1 MQLYCTFQHFLLL
14 LHAIVGATVGFIV
27 LMHCTKD
34 YAEIVDA
41 KAMLGASLLLFL
53 VPKWQLGSRSVL
65 YSAKPEIYN
74 IDVTEQHPKT
84 IETALKHCETYQT
97 YADKSKCASHTLAA
111 FQTATTFVNQFYENQ
126 PVNDRKFVILDSG
139 CGAGMSTVCL
149 AKLYPDI
156 PIIGI
161 DRSIARLSRNKK
173 LIIKDPSAVLAKNQN
188 GVVDVDVQ
196 ANPTGATS
204 NSDSESVISSGKLMP
219 VDNVP
224 MLFDEM
230 LESEDTSEQEES
242 DENSESETGTEG
254 EAESSVQLMSN
265 AILLRAELSDF
276 FTLVAYESDWVVHS
290 HYLLYPNP
298 YPKGKHLKRRWHGHP
313 IFPVMLSIG
322 TPNRISSH
330 FTSPHLSALHFIPL
344 HC

>member
-1 MQLYCTFQHFLLL
+1 
-14 LHAIVGATVGFIV
+14 
-27 LMHCTKD
+27 
-34 YAEIVDA
+34 
-41 KAMLGASLLLFL
+41 MLGASFLLFL
-53 VPKWQLGSRSVL
+53 VPKWQFGSRFVL
-65 YSAKPEIYN
+65 NSAKPEIYN

-84 IETALKHCETYQT
+84 VEIALKHCETYQT

-111 FQTATTFVNQFYENQ
+111 FLTATTFVNEFYQSQ

-173 LIIKDPSAVLAKNQN
+173 LAIKDPSAVLTQNQN
-188 GVVDVDVQ
+188 GVVDVDVDVQ
-196 ANPTGATS
+196 GNLTGATS
-204 NSDSESVISSGKLMP
+204 ESVMSPRELMP
-219 VDNVP
+219 VDNVS
-224 MLFDEM
+224 MLEM
-230 LESEDTSEQEES
+230 LENGDTSEEE
-242 DENSESETGTEG
+242 DENSEA
-254 EAESSVQLMSN
+254 EAETSIQLMSN

-322 TPNRISSH
+322 RPH
-330 FTSPHLSALHFIPL
+330 HTSPHCTSPHDTSSLLSSPHLTSPNLTALHCIVL
-344 HC
+344 HCVAEHSIITNLLYV

>member
-1 MQLYCTFQHFLLL
+1 
-14 LHAIVGATVGFIV
+14 
-27 LMHCTKD
+27 
-34 YAEIVDA
+34 
-41 KAMLGASLLLFL
+41 MLGASLLLFL
-53 VPKWQLGSRSVL
+53 VPNWQLGSRSVL

-74 IDVTEQHPKT
+74 IDVTEHHPKT

-97 YADKSKCASHTLAA
+97 YADKSKCASHTLTA
-111 FQTATTFVNQFYENQ
+111 FQTATTFVNQFYQNQ

-173 LIIKDPSAVLAKNQN
+173 LTIKDPSAVLTQNQN
-188 GVVDVDVQ
+188 GAVDVDVQ
-196 ANPTGATS
+196 ENATGVTS
-204 NSDSESVISSGKLMP
+204 NSASESPGNLTP

-224 MLFDEM
+224 MIFDEM
-230 LESEDTSEQEES
+230 LENEDASEQDES
-242 DENSESETGTEG
+242 DENSESET
-254 EAESSVQLMSN
+254 EAETSVQLMSN

-322 TPNRISSH
+322 TSH
-330 FTSPHLSALHFIPL
+330 LTSLHLTSPKCIALQCITLLDEIITHLPPI
-344 HC
+344 

>member
-1 MQLYCTFQHFLLL
+1 
-14 LHAIVGATVGFIV
+14 
-27 LMHCTKD
+27 
-34 YAEIVDA
+34 
-41 KAMLGASLLLFL
+41 MLGASLLLFL
-53 VPKWQLGSRSVL
+53 VPKWQLGSRFVL
-65 YSAKPEIYN
+65 NSAKPEIYN

-84 IETALKHCETYQT
+84 VETALKHCETYQT

-111 FQTATTFVNQFYENQ
+111 FQTATTFVNEFYQNQ

-173 LIIKDPSAVLAKNQN
+173 LSIKDPSAVFTQNQN
-188 GVVDVDVQ
+188 GVVDVDVDVQ
-196 ANPTGATS
+196 ENATGATS
-204 NSDSESVISSGKLMP
+204 YTDSESVMSPGKLMP
-219 VDNVP
+219 VDNVS
-224 MLFDEM
+224 MLEM
-230 LESEDTSEQEES
+230 LENGDTTEEE
-242 DENSESETGTEG
+242 DENSGSESET
-254 EAESSVQLMSN
+254 EAEAETSVQLMSN

-322 TPNRISSH
+322 RPH
-330 FTSPHLSALHFIPL
+330 HTSPHLNSPQRVSSHDTASLLTSPHLI
-344 HC
+344 

>member
-1 MQLYCTFQHFLLL
+1 
-14 LHAIVGATVGFIV
+14 
-27 LMHCTKD
+27 
-34 YAEIVDA
+34 
-41 KAMLGASLLLFL
+41 MLGSSLLLFL
-53 VPKWQLGSRSVL
+53 VPKWQLCSRFVL
-65 YSAKPEIYN
+65 NSAKPEIYN

-111 FQTATTFVNQFYENQ
+111 FQTATTFVNEFYQNQ

-149 AKLYPDI
+149 AKLYPDM
-156 PIIGI
+156 PVIGI

-173 LIIKDPSAVLAKNQN
+173 LTIKDPSAILTQDEN
-188 GVVDVDVQ
+188 GVVDVDVDVQ
-196 ANPTGATS
+196 ANPTGAP
-204 NSDSESVISSGKLMP
+204 SESVTSPRKLMP
-219 VDNVP
+219 VDNVV
-224 MLFDEM
+224 MLEM
-230 LESEDTSEQEES
+230 LENEYTSEQDES
-242 DENSESETGTEG
+242 DENSESES
-254 EAESSVQLMSN
+254 EAETSVQLMSN
-265 AILLRAELSDF
+265 AMLLRAELSDF

-322 TPNRISSH
+322 RPH
-330 FTSPHLSALHFIPL
+330 FTAPHITLPHQISLYLI
-344 HC
+344 

>member
-1 MQLYCTFQHFLLL
+1 
-14 LHAIVGATVGFIV
+14 
-27 LMHCTKD
+27 
-34 YAEIVDA
+34 
-41 KAMLGASLLLFL
+41 MLGASLLLFL
-53 VPKWQLGSRSVL
+53 MPKWQLGSRSVL

-111 FQTATTFVNQFYENQ
+111 FLTATTFVNQFYENQ

-173 LIIKDPSAVLAKNQN
+173 LTIKDPSA
-188 GVVDVDVQ
+188 DVQ

-204 NSDSESVISSGKLMP
+204 DSDSESVMFPGKLMP
-219 VDNVP
+219 VGNVP
-224 MLFDEM
+224 MLFDDM
-230 LESEDTSEQEES
+230 LENEGTSSEEES

-254 EAESSVQLMSN
+254 EAETSVQLMAN
-265 AILLRAELSDF
+265 AMLLRAELSDF

-330 FTSPHLSALHFIPL
+330 FTSPHLTLPHFTSLHLSSPHLSSPHFTSPYLTSPHLTSLHLTSPICIALL
-344 HC
+344 GTQS